1 MLPILQNNS
10 SRQKIYNEWVKK
22 SHQYFSKCKDE
33 DFFSNKMHHIY
44 FYCEVNDE
52 NVNRLN
58 YELQEASKTKII
70 NGVQET
76 PKPICLH
83 LNSGGG
89 SVASENLFDVM
100 IKMQRV
106 PFCVIT
112 ENNTCSAATMISLVA
127 PYRLMIEHSMYLIH
141 DMAGGSYEKSSNV
154 IHSNHKYLQQW
165 LTTYIPLLKERT
177 KLTDE
182 EINMFIKRDIYLDDK
197 YCKRKGI
204 IDRILK
210 IPKVNTPNKYND
222 KNKYS
227 NVHLSL
233 SNLLK
238 KTNLNHMYIDANNIK
253 TESLSFTQDN
263 ISSISEARSLNDLCI
278 ILDKLFINDIKNIN
292 KKQLIL
298 HFLPYE
304 SEYSNPLDI
313 MSLTYR
319 IALLQKQ
326 IPVIAFIEGFQSLGQ
341 LGLIL
346 MCPIRIMITPSIISS
361 YYTFSSYTS
370 LSGSSAWAWKT
381 IDVIKNTQFM
391 MKQIKSFLKKHSD
404 LPNIFYIELDK
415 EIITLKPEDLL
426 RYNIIHLS
434 LQHNK
439 KHLTTTDI
447 VKYLNLNK
455 MTAIYKNNK
464 GTSRLNLSKSKTKSK
479 RK

>member
-33 DFFSNKMHHIY
+33 DFFSDKMQHLY
-44 FYCEVNDE
+44 FYCEVNDDT
-52 NVNRLN
+52 VGRLTH
-58 YELQEASKTKII
+58 ELQEASKTTMV
-70 NGVQET
+70 NGVQQT

-83 LNSGGG
+83 LNSAGG

-100 IKMQRV
+100 IKTQRV

-112 ENNTCSAATMISLVA
+112 ENTTASAATMISLLA
-127 PYRLMIEHSMYLIH
+127 PYRLMIEHSEYLIH
-141 DMAGGSYEKSSNV
+141 DMAGGSYGKTSNV
-154 IHSNHKYLQQW
+154 IQSQHQYLQQW
-165 LTTYIPLLKERT
+165 ISTYLPLIKERT

-182 EINMFIKRDIYLDDK
+182 EIDMYIKRDILLDDK

-210 IPKVNTPNKYND
+210 IPKINTPDKYND

-238 KTNLNHMYIDANNIK
+238 KTNLNHMYIDATDIK
-253 TESLSFTQDN
+253 TESLSFTHNDVH
-263 ISSISEARSLNDLCI
+263 SISNVRSLNDLCI
-278 ILDKLFINDIKNIN
+278 VLDKLFLNDIKSIN

-298 HFLPYE
+298 HFLPDE
-304 SEYSNPLDI
+304 SEYSNPLDVI
-313 MSLTYR
+313 SLSYR
-319 IALLQKQ
+319 LALLQKQ

-361 YYTFSSYTS
+361 YYTFSWAT
-370 LSGSSAWAWKT
+370 GSQGCGEKT
-381 IDVIKNTQFM
+381 IDVIKNAQFM
-391 MKQIKSFLKKHSD
+391 MKQIKLLLKKHSD
-404 LPNIFYIELDK
+404 LPNIFYTELDK

-426 RYNIIHLS
+426 RYNVIHLS
-434 LQHNK
+434 LQQNNK
-439 KHLTTTDI
+439 QLTTANI

-455 MTAIYKNNK
+455 MTGVYKN
-464 GTSRLNLSKSKTKSK
+464 TKTKAKTIPISNRVKSK